1 MNTARNISVKSK
13 SNQPTYDCPK
23 ISFVGRHF
31 SPIFIGALSF
41 LLTGLLLFFD
51 KKPESMQNF
60 TDFFELLLRG
70 RGDLFKN
77 LNPEILAAA
86 AKKVKAQAFLAF

>member
-1 MNTARNISVKSK
+1 
-13 SNQPTYDCPK
+13 
-23 ISFVGRHF
+23 
-31 SPIFIGALSF
+31 
-41 LLTGLLLFFD
+41 
-51 KKPESMQNF
+51 MQNF